1 MQCPICQADNPPTAV
16 SCLKCTTPLPFTD
29 QTLGGTG
36 LGGTSLGGNSP
47 GGDSPD
53 ATSMGNA
60 IPGGTA
66 AWSVAVTQPTSTSAA
81 QGEQLVGTL
90 LADRY
95 EIISLLGQGGMGA
108 VYKAH
113 DTELER
119 LVAIKLIR
127 PDLASNPEILRR
139 FKQELILAREVT
151 HRNVIRIFDLGQ
163 AKGFKFITMEFVE
176 GRDLRAVLRERG
188 KLPPEEAVRIISQV
202 CRALESAHA
211 AGVVH
216 RDLKPQN
223 IMLDAKDRVYV
234 MDFGIAHSLETP
246 GMTQTGALMGTP
258 EYMSP
263 EQAKGIKV
271 DARSDLFALGI
282 ILYELLTGVSPYKAD
297 NALAM
302 LLKRTQERP
311 QPPAELDPTIPK
323 PISDVVMKCLEIDRD
338 QRYSNARE
346 ILEDLGLEMPTSVR
360 TVAPTLPPSLP
371 AALPK
376 AVSPFLQYRSW
387 MIGGAAVLLFA
398 ILGFAFR
405 SKIFSGKR
413 GGAVEQA
420 SLAILPF
427 RNATGDPSL
436 NWIGVS
442 LAEMLRT
449 DVGQSAE
456 FHTVSPER
464 LQQILADLRINADTE
479 FAATD
484 LQQVAAFTN
493 ANMLVSGQYVR
504 LGGQIRID
512 AKLEDLKRQRTVP
525 FQVNAP
531 SENALVNTVDQLAQS
546 IQANLALGSSAVKE
560 LKAAAFKPSSTS
572 LEAIRDFTQGLQLA
586 RQGNHIEAV
595 KQFEAA
601 TKADSNFALAFS
613 MLAQTYTRLGYDK
626 QAQQNATRSV
636 ELSANLSPA
645 EKYMIQ
651 AANAR
656 IGNNYQNALDAYNK
670 LVELMPNDA
679 QVQFELGE
687 LYEQHGVYDQAHAHF
702 AKALESDPKH
712 IDALRGIG
720 QVEYQ
725 RGNPQGSLD
734 YLNRALSLAVEL
746 NNRQGKAGVLHDL
759 GEAYR
764 LLNRPQDALQNFQ
777 QSLDIKQQI
786 GDKQGMA
793 VSLDEIA
800 TTYGLLGKSAEAE
813 KTFQQELSIRKDIDD
828 QVGMGVAL
836 ISLGAFL
843 QDNGRYEEAL
853 STTKQALQIELQL
866 GHEPNQAACLANI
879 GWMYFQLTKYDDA
892 LMYQQ
897 RAGDLLLQLKEPSEI
912 AANLNNLG
920 LTYARIGQFDPA
932 LKSYLQALDEARKVG
947 DKKLISAISD
957 GLADLFLIQGR
968 YGAALNAQQ
977 DALKNA
983 EQLEQQMG
991 TYGADVK
998 ADYGNVLNHL
1008 GRGEE
1013 AQKVLGETLNV
1024 AHSARDDALAS
1035 KILNFQGEGLYYRG
1049 DLKSAGPQFAQA
1061 QQSAT
1066 KAKDRIQVLTARF
1079 NLARVSVKEGHA
1091 ATAVNTLKSLFKE
1104 ADSLGVK
1111 YLATECSIA
1120 LGEAFLG
1127 SKDYSHAQDELQSA
1141 VRKSEDLGMKSL
1153 LPEGHYLLSQALR
1166 KRGSSAEADNHVNQ
1180 AAQLL
1185 DQMRQESH
1193 SDTLLQR
1200 FDLKPIVD
1208 DTRK

>member
-16 SCLKCTTPLPFTD
+16 SCLKCTTPLPFSD
-29 QTLGGTG
+29 QTLGATSA
-36 LGGTSLGGNSP
+36 GGASSGGAPS
-47 GGDSPD
+47 D

-60 IPGGTA
+60 VPGGTA
-66 AWSVAVTQPTSTSAA
+66 AWSVAVTPPASASTA

-90 LADRY
+90 LAERY
-95 EIISLLGQGGMGA
+95 EILSLLGQGGMGA

-113 DTELER
+113 DIELER
-119 LVAIKLIR
+119 MVAIKLIR

-163 AKGFKFITMEFVE
+163 FKGLKFITMEFVE
-176 GRDLRAVLRERG
+176 GRDLRALLRERG

-263 EQAKGIKV
+263 EQAKGVKV

-282 ILYELLTGVSPYKAD
+282 ILYELLTGISPYKAD

-311 QPPAELDPTIPK
+311 QPPAELDPAIPK
-323 PISDVVMKCLEIDRD
+323 AISDVVMKCLEIDRD

-360 TVAPTLPPSLP
+360 TAPPTQPLPLP
-371 AALPK
+371 ASFFA
-376 AVSPFLQYRSW
+376 QYRTW
-387 MIGGAAVLLFA
+387 IIAAATVLALSA
-398 ILGFAFR
+398 LGFAFR
-405 SKIFSGKR
+405 GKIFSGKP
-413 GGAVEQA
+413 APVEQA

-427 RNATGDPSL
+427 RNASGDASL
-436 NWIGVS
+436 NWIGPN

-456 FHTVSPER
+456 LHTVSPDR
-464 LQQILADLRINADTE
+464 LQQILNDLRVAPDSE
-479 FAATD
+479 FAAND
-484 LQQVAAFTN
+484 LQQVASFTN
-493 ANMLVSGQYVR
+493 ANLIVSGQYVKI
-504 LGGQIRID
+504 GGQIRVD
-512 AKLEDLKRQRTVP
+512 AKLEDLKRQRSTPLSVTAA
-525 FQVNAP
+525 N
-531 SENALVNTVDQLAQS
+531 ENALVNSVDELAHS
-546 IQANLALGSSAVKE
+546 IQKNLALGSSAVKQLE
-560 LKAAAFKPSSTS
+560 AAAFKPSSTS
-572 LEAIRDFTQGLQLA
+572 LEAIRDFTQGLQLS

-595 KQFEAA
+595 KQFESA
-601 TKADSNFALAFS
+601 TKADPNFALAFS
-613 MLAQTYTRLGYDK
+613 MLAQTYGRLGYDK
-626 QAQQNATRSV
+626 QAQQSATRSV

-670 LVELMPNDA
+670 LVQLMPNDA

-687 LYEQHGVYDQAHAHF
+687 LYEQRGVYDQAHDHY

-720 QVEYQ
+720 QVEYE

-734 YLNRALSLAVEL
+734 YLNRALSLAVQL
-746 NNRQGKAGVLHDL
+746 NNRQGKASVLQNL
-759 GEAYR
+759 GEAYK

-777 QSLDIKQQI
+777 QSFDIKQQI
-786 GDKQGMA
+786 GDKKGMA
-793 VSLDEIA
+793 TSLDQVA
-800 TTYGLLGKSAEAE
+800 LVYGLLGKSADAE
-813 KTFQQELSIRKDIDD
+813 KTYQQELNLRKELGD
-828 QVGMGVAL
+828 QEGLGVAL
-836 ISLGAFL
+836 LDFGAFL

-853 STTKQALQIELQL
+853 ARTKESLQIQMQL
-866 GHEPNQAACLANI
+866 GNQPRQAMCLGNI
-879 GWMYFQLTKYDDA
+879 GLILFTIAKYDDA

-897 RAGDLLLQLKEPSEI
+897 RAADLLQKLNMPIEL
-912 AANLNNLG
+912 ANNLNNLG
-920 LTYARIGQFDPA
+920 LTYVRIGQFDQA
-932 LKSYLQALDEARKVG
+932 LNSYLQALDQARKVG
-947 DKKLISAISD
+947 GKEQLSGVSD
-957 GLADLFLIQGR
+957 GMAELFLIQGR

-977 DALKNA
+977 DAVKYA
-983 EQLEQQMG
+983 QQLEQQGG
-991 TYGADVK
+991 TFLAEYQANY
-998 ADYGNVLNHL
+998 ANVLNLL
-1008 GRGEE
+1008 GRGPE
-1013 AQKVLGETLNV
+1013 AQKILETSFGV
-1024 AHSARDDALAS
+1024 ARSAQDEPLAA
-1035 KILNFQGEGLYYRG
+1035 KVLNFQGESSYYQG
-1049 DLKSAGPQFAQA
+1049 DFKAARPFFERSLQSAG
-1061 QQSAT
+1061 
-1066 KAKDRIQVLTARF
+1066 KAKDRIQALATRL
-1079 NLARVSVKEGHA
+1079 NLARLSVKEGHA
-1091 ATAVNTLKSLFKE
+1091 AAATSTLKGLCKE
-1104 ADSLGVK
+1104 VDSLVVK
-1111 YLATECSIA
+1111 YLATKCSIA
-1120 LGEAFLG
+1120 LGEALLDA
-1127 SKDYSHAQDELQSA
+1127 KDYSHAQDELQSA

-1166 KRGSSAEADNHVNQ
+1166 KKGNNAEADNHLKQ

-1185 DQMRQESH
+1185 DQMRQESKND
-1193 SDTLLQR
+1193 SLLQR
-1200 FDLKPIVD
+1200 ADLKSIVEE
-1208 DTRK
+1208 TRK